1 MSGQD
6 RGRIAAQLDAAA
18 AACRR
23 AGAQFTP
30 LRRQVLELIL
40 AAPGPSTA
48 YQLLDRLKRT
58 HSAAAPPTIYR
69 ALDFLLARRLIHRL
83 ERLGAFIPCI
93 ECGHHLHP
101 VQFLIC
107 HHCGSVAE
115 IEDSAVRE
123 ALEHAAARAG
133 FHPGNAVVEIE
144 GTCAACAGAAP
155 AQRPIATASR

>member
-1 MSGQD
+1 MRVQGHAGIET
-6 RGRIAAQLDAAA
+6 RLDAAE
-18 AACRR
+18 AACRA

-30 LRRQVLELIL
+30 LRRQVLRLIL
-40 AAPGPSTA
+40 EAPGPASA
-48 YQLLDRLKRT
+48 YQLLDRLKQT
-58 HSAAAPPTIYR
+58 HGPAAPPTIYR

-93 ECGHHLHP
+93 ESGHHLHP

-107 HHCGSVAE
+107 RHCGSVAE

-133 FHPGNAVVEIE
+133 FYPGSTMVEIE
-144 GTCAACAGAAP
+144 GTCAACAEATP
-155 AQRPIATASR
+155 A